1 MTRNA
6 RDLEDLRSTMDAIDN
21 DATRLAAVEQE
32 KQGLDPD
39 HPRMREL
46 SQYAVELARR
56 LERATLEE
64 REIVDDASDAHPP
77 GRPH

>member
-1 MTRNA
+1 VSRNG
-6 RDLEDLRSTMDAIDN
+6 RDIEDLRSTIDAIDT

-32 KQGLDPD
+32 KQDLDPD
-39 HPRMREL
+39 SPRMREL
-46 SQYAVELARR
+46 SQDAVELARR

-64 REIVDDASDAHPP
+64 REIVNGTEDAQPP